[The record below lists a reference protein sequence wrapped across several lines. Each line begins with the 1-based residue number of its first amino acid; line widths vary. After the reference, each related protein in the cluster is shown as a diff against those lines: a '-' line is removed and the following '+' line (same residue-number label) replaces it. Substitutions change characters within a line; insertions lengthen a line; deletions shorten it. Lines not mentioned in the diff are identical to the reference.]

1 MRRDLCVEG
10 RNDLVNVNTA
20 SVLTCDGDSV
30 VASDCSSCCFG
41 DSSLCLCLFLWGF
54 LYLLALDLGMY
65 DDSCVS
71 SIVGFDLYL
80 GLSSGNC

>member
-30 VASDCSSCCFG
+30 VASDCSSCCC
-41 DSSLCLCLFLWGF
+41 SSLCLCLFLLGF
-54 LYLLALDLGMY
+54 LCHLLGDLGMY

-71 SIVGFDLYL
+71 SAVDSDLFL
-80 GLSSGNC
+80 GLDSESC